1 MNLLVILFIIKKFA
15 RRNIFKHFGTM
26 LHLDKQLTYRLR
38 KDLII
43 YKTKQIKS
51 TFTEF
56 FNNNNSN
63 MVVGC
68 IYKHPKVPVTE
79 FTEYYLVTLLE
90 KLAKE
95 KKETILIGDFNI
107 NILNSN
113 SDRDTSS
120 FMNKIYSNSFY
131 PTINI
136 PTRTTST
143 SKTLIDNIL

>member
-1 MNLLVILFIIKKFA
+1 
-15 RRNIFKHFGTM
+15 M

-51 TFTEF
+51 TFTEL

-120 FMNKIYSNSFY
+120 FMNAIYSNSFY

-136 PTRTTST
+136 LEPQALLRH
-143 SKTLIDNIL
+143 